1 MINNLKNELEQ
12 KNIKLKNYEKL
23 SNNQKILNN
32 KLEQY
37 ETTNKKLE
45 MINKEFKEKLQAL
58 KKEKEQ
64 LIQEKNNKELTT
76 NIDAENNSFK
86 ENKINEL
93 EEEIES
99 LKLKNNSEIKSK
111 SDKIEELLEIIK
123 NKDKQIEQIKKSDD
137 SSKFLQ
143 HENNEEFEELKKK
156 YENTLKDCENYKL
169 INNKLLEEIND
180 KNKNIDEN
188 EEYINLVE
196 ENNNLNKSLENIKDI
211 LSEKENEGE
220 ELKEKIVLL
229 ENQLKNNK
237 EPKTERN
244 PFKNGPGFS
253 SEFEIQKGENR
264 YSMGAKENRAEKYK
278 KMVMDYEN
286 QIGNDLSQMN
296 MLKSDIKA
304 LKNKLKDKEKDLRE
318 IKQLIQIGY
327 KGINPSNKSQKEAVK
342 KLQEY
347 LNK

>member
-1 MINNLKNELEQ
+1 M
-12 KNIKLKNYEKL
+12 
-23 SNNQKILNN
+23 
-32 KLEQY
+32 
-37 ETTNKKLE
+37 
-45 MINKEFKEKLQAL
+45 
-58 KKEKEQ
+58 
-64 LIQEKNNKELTT
+64 
-76 NIDAENNSFK
+76 
-86 ENKINEL
+86 
-93 EEEIES
+93 
-99 LKLKNNSEIKSK
+99 
-111 SDKIEELLEIIK
+111 
-123 NKDKQIEQIKKSDD
+123 
-137 SSKFLQ
+137 
-143 HENNEEFEELKKK
+143 
-156 YENTLKDCENYKL
+156 
-169 INNKLLEEIND
+169 EEIND

-196 ENNNLNKSLENIKDI
+196 ENNNLNKSLANIKDI
-211 LSEKENEGE
+211 LSEKENENK
-220 ELKEKIVLL
+220 ELREKIIQL

-237 EPKTERN
+237 EIKTERN

-253 SEFEIQKGENR
+253 NEFEIQKGENR

-296 MLKSDIKA
+296 MLKSDIKV